1 MNYYQHHIGDYRRD
15 TAHLSLL
22 EHGIYRQLID
32 HYYLNEL
39 PITNDENK
47 LMRLLCVRNA
57 DDMQHVRNVL
67 NDFFLLTESGYIH
80 KRCDIEIEKFHGK
93 SKSASESAKARWSM
107 KNKIIDA
114 NALQTQTECNANH
127 KPITNNQDIKPFVLS
142 DAKDSAPCPH
152 QDIIDL
158 YHEILPSCPRIR
170 DWTPARQTH
179 LRARWNEDKSRQS
192 LDYWKRFFKFVAD
205 CDFLVGKSGNKPFFA
220 DLEWMVKSA
229 NFTKIR
235 EEKYANR

>member
-93 SKSASESAKARWSM
+93 SKSASESAKVRWSM
-107 KNKIIDA
+107 KNKIIYA
-114 NALQTQTECNANH
+114 NALQTKTECNANH

>member
-22 EHGIYRQLID
+22 EHGIYRQLMD

-80 KRCDIEIEKFHGK
+80 KRCDIEI
-93 SKSASESAKARWSM
+93 
-107 KNKIIDA
+107 
-114 NALQTQTECNANH
+114 
-127 KPITNNQDIKPFVLS
+127 
-142 DAKDSAPCPH
+142 
-152 QDIIDL
+152 
-158 YHEILPSCPRIR
+158 
-170 DWTPARQTH
+170 
-179 LRARWNEDKSRQS
+179 
-192 LDYWKRFFKFVAD
+192 
-205 CDFLVGKSGNKPFFA
+205 
-220 DLEWMVKSA
+220 
-229 NFTKIR
+229 
-235 EEKYANR
+235 